1 MMQLASLGV
10 TMAIA
15 VVGGLVTGY
24 LIHIE
29 WIFNPLKDHELFEDE
44 LFFDGVGYEDD
55 IEGLRTDPLCIG
67 GLPPFCDG
75 GIRMAQFISIFLF
88 SSGLI
93 GIFFLRLRTYSGK
106 NKKNG

>member
-1 MMQLASLGV
+1 
-10 TMAIA
+10 MAIA

-55 IEGLRTDPLCIG
+55 IDPPVEDATANVSTVEQTFQNQTSLGKVFSIIKRNLIYFFYRQRGNYEWGL
-67 GLPPFCDG
+67 
-75 GIRMAQFISIFLF
+75 
-88 SSGLI
+88 
-93 GIFFLRLRTYSGK
+93 
-106 NKKNG
+106 